1 MTILLQNEITY
12 IKKCILKDLISQKK
26 FDESVSQK
34 HHHKLRF
41 LYYLDLANSA
51 FNSSNYNQIKND
63 SSFGLMEIT
72 NAHSNEKNNIGTQN
86 QRKSVISGGV
96 LNIRTPSNTI
106 MTISHK

>member
-1 MTILLQNEITY
+1 
-12 IKKCILKDLISQKK
+12 
-26 FDESVSQK
+26 
-34 HHHKLRF
+34 
-41 LYYLDLANSA
+41 
-51 FNSSNYNQIKND
+51 
-63 SSFGLMEIT
+63 MEIT